1 MASTLAIYARVVGSR
16 LRGQFSYRLSF
27 FLQIIGASLLSSLD
41 FVVILVIFVHLPR
54 LANWTLPE
62 IAFLYGT
69 SYVPFRFGDMTM
81 GNLDRLPLFIRMGSF
96 DQVMTRPLGT
106 LAQVL
111 TSEIDV
117 RHIGG
122 MFQGAFVLVYAFR
135 HVSVHWDALHIVV
148 LVSMAISAYVIFA
161 SIWVATNA
169 IAFWTMDAREVANS
183 VTYGGNNITQY
194 PMSIYGVWMR
204 RLFGY
209 VIPLAFVNYY
219 PSLFLLGK
227 TDPAH
232 SPSILRFLSPAVAV
246 ASVVVAGVIWRLAV
260 RHYRC
265 TGS

>member
-1 MASTLAIYARVVGSR
+1 VASTLTIYAKVAGSR
-16 LRGQFSYRLSF
+16 LRSQFSYRLSF
-27 FLQIIGASLLSSLD
+27 VLQILGASLLSSLD

-54 LANWTLPE
+54 LAGWSLPE

-106 LAQVL
+106 LMQVL
-111 TSEIDV
+111 TSEIDI
-117 RHIGG
+117 RHVGG
-122 MFQGAFVLVYAFR
+122 MAQGAVVLAYAFR
-135 HVSVHWDALHIVV
+135 HVHVHWDAVHIVL
-148 LVSMAISAYVIFA
+148 LVTMAMSAYVIFA

-183 VTYGGNNITQY
+183 VTYGGNAITQY
-194 PMSIYGVWMR
+194 PMSIYGTWMR

-209 VIPLAFVNYY
+209 LVPLAFVNYY

-227 TDPAH
+227 TDPGH
-232 SPSILRFLSPAVAV
+232 SPSFLRFISPVVAV
-246 ASVVVAGVIWRLAV
+246 ASAAVAGGIWRLAV
-260 RHYRC
+260 RHYRS